1 LVVLPLALLGLWDL
15 ARVSGAV
22 LLILI
27 AASVIALILNPLVQ
41 LFARVLP
48 RGLAILASYLLVL
61 LVVAAIAIVLAN
73 PVANQIDHFSGNL
86 PRYIREANNTLDNVQ
101 HWLNQHGIKIHIK
114 RQGQSALTSL
124 EHTLTKSSGS
134 IVSFSRNVLGKAIT
148 FGFDLVLTFVLSVYL
163 LVYAREIGRL
173 VRRVMPPGDGTPEDD
188 FPVLVQRAVSGYV
201 RGQLAFSLVMG
212 ASATLA
218 LWLFGL
224 VGLFPAG
231 RSYAVF
237 FGAFYGLMEFIP
249 YIGPVIG
256 PAPAVLVALLTN
268 PITAIWLVVL
278 FVVLQQ
284 LEGHIVAPQ
293 VFRLSLRI
301 NPILVILSLLL
312 GYQLY
317 GIVGALLAL
326 PVAAVIR
333 QTVEYLQRHLVLERW
348 TTTTPEQPLVGE
360 PLLSAP
366 PGDPPHEPAGDEE
379 LSALPGYPEE
389 PPYEDG
395 GQQEEDDRDPYRDDA
410 GDREHQRGHAGD
422 AGR

>member
-1 LVVLPLALLGLWDL
+1 MVLPLALLGLWDL

>member
-1 LVVLPLALLGLWDL
+1 MVLPLALLGLWDL

-48 RGLAILASYLLVL
+48 RGLAILASYLLML